1 MFTYLFTSLSKL
13 KYNKRC
19 IEHKSINNKFRKTPK
34 AVHRSMKGNNINA
47 TEISTTEDIKSNFHK
62 KNQTSIKR
70 QNGLKIWRKII
81 VRNLLV
87 NSL

>member
-1 MFTYLFTSLSKL
+1 
-13 KYNKRC
+13 
-19 IEHKSINNKFRKTPK
+19 
-34 AVHRSMKGNNINA
+34 MKGNNINA

-70 QNGLKIWRKII
+70 QNGLKIWRRII

>member
-1 MFTYLFTSLSKL
+1 M
-13 KYNKRC
+13 
-19 IEHKSINNKFRKTPK
+19 EHKSINNKFRKTPK
-34 AVHRSMKGNNINA
+34 AVYRSMKGNNINA
-47 TEISTTEDIKSNFHK
+47 TEISTTEDIESNFHK

-70 QNGLKIWRKII
+70 QNGLKIWRRII